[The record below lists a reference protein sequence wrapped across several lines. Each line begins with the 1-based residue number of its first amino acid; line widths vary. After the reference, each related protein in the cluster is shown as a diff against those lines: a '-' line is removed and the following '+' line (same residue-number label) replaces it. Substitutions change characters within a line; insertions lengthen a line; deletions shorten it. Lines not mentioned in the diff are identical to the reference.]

1 MSWKCPNCGEQLEDQ
16 FDSCWKCATAKG
28 SVTGEPRAECKPESS
43 GALGAAAPQP
53 APETT
58 PPDPSRPR
66 GGSGFFRSWSRGWF
80 ILFLCWMMGLCFRF
94 VSGLMDYALRLTRE
108 GRESRAELFALAVL
122 VFAVLALPTL
132 AYFGFVAVF
141 GEGAWPFGKRARQ
154 GVSLEEAASDMLTAA
169 RGLEARG
176 LVADAEAA
184 HREILATYPR
194 TAAAREA
201 HGWLRSRPA
210 QARGR
215 NS

>member
-1 MSWKCPNCGEQLEDQ
+1 
-16 FDSCWKCATAKG
+16 
-28 SVTGEPRAECKPESS
+28 
-43 GALGAAAPQP
+43 
-53 APETT
+53 
-58 PPDPSRPR
+58 
-66 GGSGFFRSWSRGWF
+66 
-80 ILFLCWMMGLCFRF
+80 
-94 VSGLMDYALRLTRE
+94 MDYALRLTRE